1 VTPGEVRDT
10 LARSLRAVS
19 EVLGDLRGL
28 EQALATDRTLVATR
42 VATIVPHAVDE
53 LDSAET
59 ALAWALDLVG
69 GDGPA
74 TGAAPVRGELR

>member
-42 VATIVPHAVDE
+42 VATAVPQAVDE
-53 LDSAET
+53 LDDAAT
-59 ALAWALDLVG
+59 ALAWALDLAG
-69 GDGPA
+69 GTGPA
-74 TGAAPVRGELR
+74 TGAVPVRRGLV

>member
-10 LARSLRAVS
+10 LTRSLRAVA

-28 EQALATDRTLVATR
+28 EQALAADPTVVATR
-42 VATIVPHAVDE
+42 VATIVPQAVDE

-59 ALAWALDLVG
+59 ALAWALDLAG

-74 TGAAPVRGELR
+74 TGTVPVRGALR